1 MADQRLRLTSSEEAQ
16 ESAAPGAKAEPSVT
30 VELDDRSF
38 LFPQHKPVSHVK
50 ATRGPQGDIELS
62 VIYEFNNAKQDSH
75 LFRLSTG
82 DCQQLC
88 RKMIDGYYQGRTQ
101 NVLSEGAKI
110 GIVFNPNG
118 FLIMFQQP
126 EPQSDLFISPSS
138 LLRLARGL
146 LKLLDKILPVAA
158 H

>member
-1 MADQRLRLTSSEEAQ
+1 MSDQKLRLTTADERQEAPQ
-16 ESAAPGAKAEPSVT
+16 DAPRSTPSVT
-30 VELDDRSF
+30 IELDDRSF

-50 ATRGPQGDIELS
+50 ATRAPQGDIELS
-62 VIYEFNNAKQDSH
+62 VIYEFNNTKQDGQ
-75 LFRLSTG
+75 LFRLSPG

-88 RKMIDGYYQGRTQ
+88 RKLVDGYYQGRTQ
-101 NVLSEGAKI
+101 NVLSESAKI

-126 EPQSDLFISPSS
+126 EPQADLFLSPPS
-138 LLRLARGL
+138 LLRLTRGL
-146 LKLLDKILPVAA
+146 MKLLDKILPVAA